1 MAGGQQYTD
10 TIPKDTGH
18 IAMILYQTS
27 GLMSCGTTVSPV
39 VMHDD
44 EHIDIPWTT
53 GVNGVKD
60 VGKDHDV
67 NFKNLEFTT
76 IEGNMKWDKYP
87 YMITDS
93 AKLKSVDKNVK
104 QKSLTSASEFLASGL
119 DNHILTKLVAGKG
132 ETVTAPLVWSNTGAD
147 IEKDIKDIWQV
158 CAANSNANTA
168 EVMNCY
174 LVVPMDVFAEVK
186 SLQLINNITTDYET
200 YFGKTFGLKILP
212 SRDYGSGK
220 ALVNK
225 ALFLFSGDNTSVT
238 FRYSPAA
245 AAAKGVPLVEAWRE
259 EGKGDAYIAQQAQF
273 TAIIEDSAGAGTTSR
288 IGIIEGVRA

>member
-18 IAMILYQTS
+18 IARILYETS
-27 GLMSCGTTVSPV
+27 NLMSVGTTISPV

-53 GVNGVKD
+53 GVNGVTD
-60 VGKDHDV
+60 VAKDHDV
-67 NFKNLEFTT
+67 NFKNLVFTT
-76 IEGNMKWDKYP
+76 ISGDMKWTKYP

-104 QKSLTSASEFLASGL
+104 QKSLTSASEYLAYGL
-119 DNHILTKLVAGKG
+119 DNHILTKLVAGVG
-132 ETVTAPLVWSNTGAD
+132 QTVNAPLVWSNSGAD
-147 IEKDIKDIWQV
+147 IEKDIKDIWQA
-158 CAANSNANTA
+158 CAANSNANSA

-212 SRDYGSGK
+212 SRDYGSGT

-238 FRYSPAA
+238 FRYNPAA

-259 EGKGDAYIAQQAQF
+259 GSKGDAYIAQQAQF
-273 TAIIEDSAGAGTTSR
+273 TAIIEDSAGAGTTNR